1 MSRQA
6 MTRITDMGANALAQ
20 GRAACVESLGAGGSA
35 ANDKEKAN
43 A

>member
-1 MSRQA
+1 MSVRVKT
-6 MTRITDMGANALAQ
+6 MLAQ
-20 GRAACVESLGAGGSA
+20 GRAACGESLGAGGSA